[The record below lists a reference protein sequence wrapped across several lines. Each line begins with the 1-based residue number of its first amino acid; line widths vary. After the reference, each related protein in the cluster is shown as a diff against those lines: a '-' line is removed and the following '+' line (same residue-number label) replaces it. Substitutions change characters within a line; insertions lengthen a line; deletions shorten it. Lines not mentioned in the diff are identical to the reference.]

1 MQIKLKAAAAI
12 LISLSLFGCGSGE
25 DKNAIAPAPQKSAN
39 SYAITLPS
47 GDTLNTTGESIK
59 EYDQDSPN
67 GKVKNY
73 EIYTK
78 SIAKA
83 AENSVY
89 MKLKDLGFKRS
100 VMEDSATQYKV
111 HYKKDG
117 FPTIGAIY
125 IENGESTAPTTK
137 MKMYFSES

>member
-1 MQIKLKAAAAI
+1 MQIKLKVATAI
-12 LISLSLFGCGSGE
+12 LISLSLFGCGSE
-25 DKNAIAPAPQKSAN
+25 EEKNATAPQTQTKT
-39 SYAITLPS
+39 YAITLPGGGILNAP
-47 GDTLNTTGESIK
+47 GDSFRA
-59 EYDQDSPN
+59 YDQDSPN

-78 SIAKA
+78 AIAKA

-89 MKLKDLGFKRS
+89 MQLKALGFKRA
-100 VMEDSATQYKV
+100 VMEDNAKQYKV

-117 FPTIGAIY
+117 FSTIGAIY
-125 IENGESTAPTTK
+125 IENGESSAPTTR

>member
-1 MQIKLKAAAAI
+1 MQIKLKVATAV
-12 LISLSLFGCGSGE
+12 LISLSLFGCGSE
-25 DKNAIAPAPQKSAN
+25 EEQNASAPQTHAKT
-39 SYAITLPS
+39 YEITLPG
-47 GDTLNTTGESIK
+47 GDTLNASGDSFKAYE
-59 EYDQDSPN
+59 QDSPN

-78 SIAKA
+78 SVAKA

-89 MKLKDLGFKRS
+89 MQLKELGFKRS
-100 VMEDSATQYKV
+100 VMEDSAKQYKI

-117 FPTIGAIY
+117 VSTIGAIY
-125 IENGESTAPTTK
+125 IENGESSAPTTK